1 VRRFLYIDLTFTC
14 NAGSMSSEIHVTV
27 GGAVHPVQSGRTAG
41 ELLRQFGD
49 GVRPIAAR
57 INGKIVDLSRR
68 VDADAQVEP
77 VAADSPEGVDI
88 LRHSTA
94 HLMAQAVQSLYPGTQ
109 VTIGPTIE
117 DGFYYDFAPPRP
129 FTVDDLPK
137 IENKMRELAKAD
149 LKVERLE
156 MGRDEAAALFD
167 SMNEKYKVE
176 IIQGIPEERVSL
188 YRQGDWVDLCRGP
201 HVPSTR
207 YLKAF
212 KLTSVAGAYWRGDEH
227 NAMLSR
233 IYGTAFPSKE
243 ALEEHLR
250 LLEMARARD
259 HRKLGREM
267 GLFFFDPIAPGSPF
281 FLPKG
286 AIIYNQLIE
295 YVRRLY
301 RRYGFEEVITPQ
313 IFKNQLWRTSGH
325 WEMFRENMFL
335 TTDGENAS
343 GELDYGVK
351 PMNCPSHAVMYR
363 SDKRSYRDLPIRFA
377 DFGRLHRAE
386 RSGTLH
392 GLTRVRAM
400 SQDDAHIFC
409 TEGQIA
415 DEIDRNLRMVREVYE
430 TLGFGTIELK
440 LGTMPEKHLGSEQD
454 WHQREEVLAG
464 AMRRHGF
471 EFEINPGEGAFYG
484 PKIEIYVPD
493 ALKRKWQVATIQLDF
508 NMPERFELKY
518 TTSAGTEARPVM
530 IHRAVL
536 GTLERFI
543 GVLLEHTG
551 GVLPFWLAPEQVR
564 VLSLSEKVE
573 GYAGEIAQVISAAG
587 FRASA
592 DLRNEKLGFKV
603 REAELARIPYMAVVG
618 EREAASRGVSL
629 RRLRGEKSQSMTV
642 DELLKAEPLPC

>member
-1 VRRFLYIDLTFTC
+1 
-14 NAGSMSSEIHVTV
+14 
-27 GGAVHPVQSGRTAG
+27 
-41 ELLRQFGD
+41 
-49 GVRPIAAR
+49 
-57 INGKIVDLSRR
+57 
-68 VDADAQVEP
+68 VEP
-77 VAADSPEGVDI
+77 VSAESPEGLEV

-117 DGFYYDFAPPRP
+117 DGFFYDFAPPTP
-129 FTVDDLPK
+129 FTADDLPK

-149 LKVERLE
+149 LKVERVEL
-156 MGRDEAAALFD
+156 GRDEAIALFD
-167 SMNEKYKVE
+167 SMNEQYKVE
-176 IIQGIPEERVSL
+176 IIKGIPAGEQVSL

-207 YLKAF
+207 HLKAF

-233 IYGTAFPSKE
+233 IYGTAFASRE

-250 LLEMARARD
+250 MLELARARD

-267 GLFFFDPIAPGSPF
+267 GLFIFDPIAPGSPF

-286 AIIYNQLIE
+286 AIIYNQLID
-295 YVRRLY
+295 YMRRLY

-313 IFKNQLWRTSGH
+313 IFKNQIWRTSGH
-325 WEMFRENMFL
+325 WDMFRENMFL
-335 TTDGENAS
+335 TTDGENPG

-363 SDKRSYRDLPIRFA
+363 SEKHSYRDLPIRFA

-400 SQDDAHIFC
+400 AQDDAHIFC
-409 TEGQIA
+409 TEDQIA
-415 DEIDRNLRMVREVYE
+415 QEIDLNLRMVREVYDA
-430 TLGFGTIELK
+430 LGFGTIELK
-440 LGTMPEKHLGSEQD
+440 LGTMPEKHLGTEED
-454 WHQREEVLAG
+454 WRKREEVLAG
-464 AMRRHGF
+464 AMTRNGFGF
-471 EFEINPGEGAFYG
+471 ELNPGEGAFYG

-508 NMPERFELKY
+508 NMPERFGLEY
-518 TTSAGTEARPVM
+518 TNSAGHEARPVM

-551 GVLPFWLAPEQVR
+551 GILPFWLAPEQVR

-573 GYAGEIAQVISAAG
+573 QYAVEVCASISNAGY
-587 FRASA
+587 RASA
-592 DLRNEKLGFKV
+592 DVRGEKLGFKV
-603 REAELARIPYMAVVG
+603 REAELAKIPYMAVVG
-618 EREAASRGVSL
+618 EREAAARMVAL
-629 RRLRGEKSQSMTV
+629 RRLRGEKNQNLTL
-642 DELLKAEPLPC
+642 DGLIELLKAEPLPC